1 MTDKYAEFQ
10 AESNRS
16 RKVLEDDNVNHPKHY
31 TSHPSGIEAIRITEH
46 MDFCIGNAVKYLFR
60 AGIKDESKVI
70 EDLKKA
76 VWYINRKIAL
86 LEKDE

>member
-1 MTDKYAEFQ
+1 MTDKYRELQ
-10 AESNRS
+10 AVANAVNRS
-16 RKVLEDDNVNHPKHY
+16 FDEDAVNHPKHY
-31 TSHPSGIEAIRITEH
+31 TSHPSGIEAIQITEH

-60 AGIKDESKVI
+60 AGIKDEAKTI

-76 VWYINRKIAL
+76 AWYINRKIAL